1 MTHCLLAALLFYF
14 NPLVFVVSF
23 VCRLQVEYAVQAA
36 EKGGLT
42 IGVQSGEG
50 LVLAAQGRRRSPLLK
65 RESVSKITDL
75 DTCISCAMS
84 GLLPD
89 GRLMADFAR

>member
-1 MTHCLLAALLFYF
+1 MCHM
-14 NPLVFVVSF
+14 
-23 VCRLQVEYAVQAA
+23 QVEYAVQAA

-42 IGVQSGEG
+42 IGVQTEHG

-65 RESVSKITDL
+65 SESVSKIADI
-75 DTCISCAMS
+75 DTCMSCAMS

-89 GRLMADFAR
+89 GRLLVDYAR

>member
-1 MTHCLLAALLFYF
+1 M
-14 NPLVFVVSF
+14 
-23 VCRLQVEYAVQAA
+23 QAA

-42 IGVQSGEG
+42 IGVQTDQG

-65 RESVSKITDL
+65 SSSVCKIVDI
-75 DTCISCAMS
+75 DVRMFCAMS

-89 GRLMADFAR
+89 GRLLVDHAR

>member
-1 MTHCLLAALLFYF
+1 M
-14 NPLVFVVSF
+14 
-23 VCRLQVEYAVQAA
+23 QAA

-42 IGVQSGEG
+42 IGVQTDQG

-65 RESVSKITDL
+65 SSSVSKMAAVD
-75 DTCISCAMS
+75 DRMVCAMS

-89 GRLMADFAR
+89 GRLLLDYAR

>member
-1 MTHCLLAALLFYF
+1 M
-14 NPLVFVVSF
+14 
-23 VCRLQVEYAVQAA
+23 QAA

-42 IGVQSGEG
+42 IGVQTDQG

-65 RESVSKITDL
+65 SASVSKIAEI
-75 DTCISCAMS
+75 DTRMCCAMS

-89 GRLMADFAR
+89 GRLLLDHAR